1 MKTTI
6 LSLILITLFTVVNA
20 QNESSAIASS
30 AAPKVLFADNYLLA
44 TLEKVMKTAGIE
56 VLNTQPTY
64 LEIYLGKELKVKTF
78 IDVDTEKNYL
88 LLNGNAALVD
98 GANAAQAYQL
108 VSEMNLGTNFIRAA
122 YSPEKNKIYFTYYYW
137 IKDGFTEKSF
147 ISALEMY
154 RLTYMYAFTFDKN
167 NLLK

>member
-1 MKTTI
+1 MKTKIVVFT
-6 LSLILITLFTVVNA
+6 LIISITWAYSQNTQSTKASFTP
-20 QNESSAIASS
+20 
-30 AAPKVLFADNYLLA
+30 PKVIFPDDYLFA
-44 TLEKVMKTAGIE
+44 TLDKVFKDVGIE

-64 LEIYLGKELKVKTF
+64 LEINLGKDVKIKTY

-88 LLNGNAALVD
+88 LINGNNALVD
-98 GANAAQAYQL
+98 GANASQAYQL
-108 VSEMNLGTNFIRAA
+108 VSDINLGTNFIRAA

>member
-1 MKTTI
+1 MKTKI
-6 LSLILITLFTVVNA
+6 LTLALFISITVAYSQNTQPAKASFTPA
-20 QNESSAIASS
+20 
-30 AAPKVLFADNYLLA
+30 KVLYADDYLFA
-44 TLEKVMKTAGIE
+44 TLEKVMKAAGIE
-56 VLNTQPTY
+56 VLNIQPTY
-64 LEIYLGKELKVKTF
+64 LEIYLGKELKIKTF

-154 RLTYMYAFTFDKN
+154 RLTYMYAFSFDKN